1 MHVRN
6 VLICLMLLNNGP
18 YFLILFVERQA
29 KLYGNNLILVL
40 FTVTSH
46 ISIFKNDT
54 DSTGVNM

>member
-1 MHVRN
+1 
-6 VLICLMLLNNGP
+6 MLLNNGP

-40 FTVTSH
+40 LTVTSH